1 MNGKTTQKREKNLII
16 LLSGFCAYIFLSST
30 FQNITLCYDLGKDGT
45 DTFVWQMV
53 PQSVGLLLMIFCAAL
68 IFGILRNMWRKQV
81 FVRENARSV
90 QLIGLV
96 VMVYGFFLAIWE
108 AVSPVETAAGFMRN
122 LFLLLGAFFV
132 LVGCVFKAGVSMKEE
147 QDLTI

>member
-30 FQNITLCYDLGKDGT
+30 FQNITLCYDLGKDDT
-45 DTFVWQMV
+45 DTFIWQMV

-96 VMVYGFFLAIWE
+96 VMVYGFFLAICI
-108 AVSPVETAAGFMRN
+108 SPVETAAGFMRN